1 MINSYYHSREMQGL
15 LLVGK
20 LLELHECG
28 KMYVIIDSIRTII
41 ILKLLFFF
49 LADPCHHYSNLS
61 DANRNENYITRA
73 FGPTLCDS
81 QLAEG
86 WYRFVGAAGTKM
98 PTKRVP
104 AFRCGTNWSG
114 WLMTAH
120 PTIEDGEVSR
130 MVCFSDRSTGCKV
143 ERSIFVKNCGLYY
156 IYKLLAPQDCPY
168 RFCGTA
174 KCEAKKLTK

>member
-1 MINSYYHSREMQGL
+1 MQGL

-28 KMYVIIDSIRTII
+28 KMYVIIDSIITVIL
-41 ILKLLFFF
+41 LKLLFFF

-61 DANRNENYITRA
+61 DANRNENYITIA
-73 FGPTLCDS
+73 SGPTFCDT

-114 WLMTAH
+114 WLKTAH
-120 PTIEDGEVSR
+120 PTVDGEEVHGT
-130 MVCFSDRSTGCKV
+130 VCFSNRPRETPVCKK
-143 ERSIFVKNCGLYY
+143 SIRISIKNCGSYF
-156 IYKLLAPQDCPY
+156 IYKLHDTQGCSFRY
-168 RFCGTA
+168 CGTD
-174 KCEAKKLTK
+174 